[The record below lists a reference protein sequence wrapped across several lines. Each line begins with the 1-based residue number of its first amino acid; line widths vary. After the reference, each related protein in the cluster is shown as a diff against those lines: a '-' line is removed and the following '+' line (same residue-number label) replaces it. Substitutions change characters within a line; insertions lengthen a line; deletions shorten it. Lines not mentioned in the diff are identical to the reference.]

1 MSDAAPVRAR
11 LAWEHTHRELLPSLL
26 TLRALEA
33 RGIPWQLRHVRK
45 LERQPGREVL
55 LMPFYYDPSD
65 VDRYLFRTGVAGK
78 VLLNM
83 LYEQMHFACARN
95 YLLPDGPLAHA
106 HMTHCAWGPRF
117 VELLVAHGV
126 APERIRITGHPR
138 FDVYAHPELLLSR
151 ETMAEKYGLDAGKP
165 WILVPYNFNLAY
177 IRDDLRASLIAR
189 GYALTQPFIDGVRD
203 ARDAFTAMVRTLAA
217 AVPGAELILR
227 VHPAGYEAASLYAG
241 DAKRFENLHVIA
253 QYDIANWIRQSA
265 LTIVW
270 NSTSAMECMVAGT
283 PVIGYEPEPFGER
296 FDYDV
301 NRILPTY
308 RNVDEVVD
316 LARRAPDVTLRY
328 DWALF
333 ERWYAHRDGRNTE
346 RLADVVA
353 ELAGDYDAHAAP
365 AGFEPPLRGRV
376 RAALERT
383 PVAERLVRSKRH
395 IPPQPGEDALREAVR
410 RGSAEP
416 LLDLLR

>member
-1 MSDAAPVRAR
+1 
-11 LAWEHTHRELLPSLL
+11 
-26 TLRALEA
+26 
-33 RGIPWQLRHVRK
+33 
-45 LERQPGREVL
+45 
-55 LMPFYYDPSD
+55 
-65 VDRYLFRTGVAGK
+65 
-78 VLLNM
+78 
-83 LYEQMHFACARN
+83 
-95 YLLPDGPLAHA
+95 
-106 HMTHCAWGPRF
+106 
-117 VELLVAHGV
+117 
-126 APERIRITGHPR
+126 
-138 FDVYAHPELLLSR
+138 
-151 ETMAEKYGLDAGKP
+151 
-165 WILVPYNFNLAY
+165 
-177 IRDDLRASLIAR
+177 
-189 GYALTQPFIDGVRD
+189 
-203 ARDAFTAMVRTLAA
+203 
-217 AVPGAELILR
+217 
-227 VHPAGYEAASLYAG
+227 
-241 DAKRFENLHVIA
+241 
-253 QYDIANWIRQSA
+253 
-265 LTIVW
+265 
-270 NSTSAMECMVAGT
+270 MVAGT